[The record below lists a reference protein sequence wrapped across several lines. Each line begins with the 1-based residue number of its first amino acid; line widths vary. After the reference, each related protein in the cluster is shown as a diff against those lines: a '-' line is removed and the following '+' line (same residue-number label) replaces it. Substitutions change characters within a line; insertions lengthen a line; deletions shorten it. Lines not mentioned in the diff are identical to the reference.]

1 MQDWPRRHRKKV
13 EQDYRMGEVF
23 MFEPDERIEISHS
36 TLRFVREVR
45 VPLYARHRI
54 PELWIVDLIA
64 NELHVYRE
72 PRDGVYTAMAAEA
85 FGQRT
90 LVALPDVVIDLAPFA

>member
-1 MQDWPRRHRKKV
+1 MQDWPRRHRITV
-13 EQDYRMGEVF
+13 EQFYRMGDVGLF
-23 MFEPDERIEISHS
+23 APDERIEISHS
-36 TLRFVREVR
+36 TLRFDREVK

>member
-1 MQDWPRRHRKKV
+1 
-13 EQDYRMGEVF
+13 
-23 MFEPDERIEISHS
+23 
-36 TLRFVREVR
+36 
-45 VPLYARHRI
+45 
-54 PELWIVDLIA
+54 
-64 NELHVYRE
+64 VYRE